1 MIFIKKSCNWR
12 VINLLIYVCIF
23 QAPKKHH
30 RSFAE
35 LEADAEF
42 LNLSCQ
48 SPTFLDMHSAV
59 QSRYTLS

>member
-1 MIFIKKSCNWR
+1 

-59 QSRYTLS
+59 QSRYTL